1 MIFKGSVP
9 EARRRNDP
17 AAISPLHTEPSGPGW
32 FAAPRISMAEQHNE
46 FDTWVPIVKKAMSQ
60 VPRPVGWAVFAS
72 LTALAVWLKPDL
84 GLLLGGLVVG
94 NYVLMRMEYWTAGR
108 DKVAVEAGIATGG
121 WGTHKRLAEER
132 EVRQKTS
139 R

>member
-17 AAISPLHTEPSGPGW
+17 ALAPPYRTQRAGVVCR
-32 FAAPRISMAEQHNE
+32 AARISMAEQHNE

-84 GLLLGGLVVG
+84 GLLLGGLVVC

>member
-1 MIFKGSVP
+1 
-9 EARRRNDP
+9 
-17 AAISPLHTEPSGPGW
+17 
-32 FAAPRISMAEQHNE
+32 MAEQHNE

-84 GLLLGGLVVG
+84 GLLLGGLVVC